1 VVHFRCFVDVPHS
14 ARSTVNLRRRSTI
27 AVVALAVVIGAAV
40 LFVVRWGR
48 PEPVS
53 AANAVGDAACLEC
66 HREKMRF
73 EQTAHRLTSQTP
85 SGATVAGDFT
95 PGGNVIATANPVL
108 RFRMDST
115 ASGFYQT
122 ALTAFAA
129 DTTSRTERID
139 IVTGIRKG
147 QSYLHWRGD
156 SLFQL
161 PVSYWKGI
169 GWINSPGY
177 RDGVA
182 NFDRPILPRCLECH
196 ATSFESVASANPAAS
211 NRYRVSTA
219 MLGVSCES
227 CHGGGRKHVQRER
240 TPLRSISARL
250 LSSAIINP
258 ARFTRGQ
265 RLDACA
271 LCHAGL
277 GRLETPAFSYAP
289 GQPLSRHLAIALPTL
304 TDPVDVHGNQLELLA
319 RSACFQRSQMTC
331 STCHNVHETQLD
343 PTALS
348 GRCLSCHQVQSC
360 GLYPQRHESLVGKC
374 VDCHMPLLPSNTIVA
389 NRDGRKERPSVRTHW
404 IEIYPEVP
412 AP

>member
-1 VVHFRCFVDVPHS
+1 MT
-14 ARSTVNLRRRSTI
+14 A
-27 AVVALAVVIGAAV
+27 AAV
-40 LFVVRWGR
+40 LFVAWWAR

-53 AANAVGDAACLEC
+53 AANALGDATCLGC
-66 HREKMRF
+66 HREKAHF
-73 EQTAHRLTSQTP
+73 EETAHRLTSQAPT
-85 SGATVAGDFT
+85 GATIDGDFRA
-95 PGGNVIATANPVL
+95 GANVMATANPAL

-122 ALTAFAA
+122 ALTGFASN
-129 DTTSRTERID
+129 TTSRTERID

-156 SLFQL
+156 SLYQL

-196 ATSFESVASANPAAS
+196 ATAFESVANTNASSS
-211 NRYRVSTA
+211 NRYRASNA

-227 CHGGGRKHVQRER
+227 CHGGGRKHVLRER
-240 TPLRSISARL
+240 SSLRSISTKL

-277 GRLETPAFSYAP
+277 GRLETPAFSYTP
-289 GQPLSRHLAIALPTL
+289 GRPLSRHLAIALPTL
-304 TDPVDVHGNQLELLA
+304 TEPVDVHGNQLELLA

-331 STCHNVHETQLD
+331 STCHDVHETQRE
-343 PTALS
+343 PAALS
-348 GRCLSCHQVQSC
+348 GRCLSCHQVRSC
-360 GLYPQRHESLVGKC
+360 RLYPERHESLAGKC

-389 NRDGRKERPSVRTHW
+389 NRNGARERPMVRTHW
-404 IEIYPEVP
+404 IEIYPEVT